1 ADSRGDDAMKPIATT
16 SEITALLGAHAP
28 VAIGVSGGK
37 DSDAAAFATIE
48 YLDQLGHS
56 GPRLLI
62 HSDLGRTE
70 WRESLPQC
78 ERLAE
83 RLGVDLVVV
92 RRQAGDMMDRWLTRW
107 ANNVERY
114 CALECV

>member
-1 ADSRGDDAMKPIATT
+1 MSMIATT
-16 SEITALLGAHAP
+16 PIITSLLAAHAP

-37 DSDAAAFATIE
+37 DSDAAAFATVE
-48 YLDQLGHS
+48 HLDQLGHQ

-70 WRESLPQC
+70 WAESLPQC

-83 RLGVDLVVV
+83 RFGVE
-92 RRQAGDMMDRWLTRW
+92 LTDKAQR
-107 ANNVERY
+107 
-114 CALECV
+114 